1 MSGMRRAGAASGLV
15 AAVVVLTSAVA
26 LGAAPPAK
34 VKSAVDKWASTA
46 KEIQDSK
53 VLPTAQRAGDVV
65 QRALSTCERFA
76 ISRPGLADGVQMFAD
91 DIKLYVTQSERGELG
106 LYALAPQLGTKRS
119 PARKAYVQRLD
130 GAGRSLD
137 GELLSV
143 KHLREDAGFI
153 GSGQCSRG
161 ISDVKLDV
169 GILKVHHDV
178 LDGELA
184 RLRAQFG

>member
-1 MSGMRRAGAASGLV
+1 V
-15 AAVVVLTSAVA
+15 AVLTSAVA
-26 LGAAPPAK
+26 VAAAPPAK
-34 VKSAVDKWASTA
+34 VRSAVDKWTSTA

-65 QRALSTCERFA
+65 QHAQATCQRFA
-76 ISRPGLADGVQMFAD
+76 ISRPGLADGVQLFAN
-91 DIKLYVTQSERGELG
+91 DIKLYVTQTERGELG
-106 LYALAPQLGTKRS
+106 LYQLAPQLGAKSS

-130 GAGRSLD
+130 GAGQTLD

-143 KHLREDAGFI
+143 KHLREDAGLI

-161 ISDVKLDV
+161 IGDVKLDV
-169 GILKVHHDV
+169 GILTVHHDV
-178 LDGELA
+178 LDGQLA